1 MIKPGFFCIVSRIY
15 LGRTYAGTTDN
26 SRVRKNLYEVIDPIC
41 RGEGS
46 VTFFDWRIWQ
56 FWWRGGLAFCPA
68 PIELRLATNWCWAH
82 NDMCVLRNAE
92 FAGKMDWGIEW
103 IV

>member
-1 MIKPGFFCIVSRIY
+1 MQ
-15 LGRTYAGTTDN
+15 
-26 SRVRKNLYEVIDPIC
+26 
-41 RGEGS
+41 GEGS

-56 FWWRGGLAFCPA
+56 FWRQGGLAICPA
-68 PIELRLATNWCWAH
+68 PIELRLAPNWCWTH

-92 FAGKMDWGIEW
+92 FAGKMDWEIEW